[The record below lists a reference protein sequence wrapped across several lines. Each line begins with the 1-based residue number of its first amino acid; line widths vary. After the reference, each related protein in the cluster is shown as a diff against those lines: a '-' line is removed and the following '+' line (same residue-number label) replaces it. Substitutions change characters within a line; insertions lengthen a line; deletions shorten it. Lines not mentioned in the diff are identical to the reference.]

1 MPSEHPLEYIFH
13 PRHLAVAGASQTGG
27 GMGGGF
33 LPSIIE
39 MGFKGPIYPINPR
52 YEEVNGLKC
61 YPNLRDVPTDVDYVI
76 SSVPAAIVPQLVED
90 CAAKN
95 VKVMHFFTAGFSET
109 GDEGRAELEHEIIAR
124 TKALGIR
131 VIGPNC
137 MGLYV
142 PDEGL
147 AFMGGFPK
155 EKGRI
160 ALLSQSGAN
169 AGEFVSS
176 GAVRGLR
183 YSKVVSY
190 GNAADLCDADFFDY
204 IADDPETDIVASYM
218 EGVRGGRR
226 FVEALKKAAGKKPVA
241 ILKGGR
247 TEAGGRATRS
257 HTASLAGPIRV
268 FDALCRQAGAVRVEG
283 MEELVDMVVAFKH
296 VKKLGGPN
304 AVIIV
309 GGGGRSVLSA
319 DDVNAEGLEV
329 PHLPPETQE
338 LMKQYVPVAGTSV
351 RNPIDAAMG
360 ANQEQ
365 QVKTLRIC
373 AEAPNIDFVLYSG
386 GFGGGPGV
394 PPRSAAPGQQDERRP
409 DPAEAAQRQ
418 VDMLAQV
425 QRESGKPVI
434 LVSNVPNNASGFA
447 NFEALQTL
455 SGDAGVAMFPTMRRA
470 ALALSRLL
478 RWQRLREE

>member
-1 MPSEHPLEYIFH
+1 MASAHPLEYIFH
-13 PRHLAVAGASQTGG
+13 PRHVAVAGASLGG

-39 MGFKGPIYPINPR
+39 MGFKGPIYPVNPR
-52 YEEVNGLKC
+52 YEEVHGLKC
-61 YPNLRDVPTDVDYVI
+61 YPSLRDVPTDVDYVI
-76 SSVPAAIVPQLVED
+76 SSVPASIVPQLVED

-95 VKVMHFFTAGFSET
+95 VRVIHFFTAGFSET
-109 GDEGRAELEHEIIAR
+109 GDEERAELEQTIIDR
-124 TKALGIR
+124 TRELGIR

-142 PDEGL
+142 PDVGL
-147 AFMGGFPK
+147 SFMGAFPK
-155 EKGRI
+155 EKGRV

-169 AGEFVSS
+169 ASQFISS

-204 IADDPETDIVASYM
+204 MAGDDETDIVASYM

-226 FVEALKKAAGKKPVA
+226 FVEALKKCAARKPVA

-283 MEELVDMVVAFKH
+283 MDELVDMVIAFER
-296 VKKLGGPN
+296 VKKLSGPN
-304 AVIIV
+304 ACIIV

-319 DDVNAEGLEV
+319 DDVNAEGLGV

-338 LMKQYVPVAGTSV
+338 LMKEYVPVAGTSV

-365 QVKTLRIC
+365 QVRTLKIC
-373 AEAPNIDFVLYSG
+373 AAAPNIDFVLYSG
-386 GFGGGPGV
+386 GFGGGPG
-394 PPRSAAPGQQDERRP
+394 PRPAGAPQEQRDPDEMAR
-409 DPAEAAQRQ
+409 RQ
-418 VDMLAQV
+418 VEMLVEV
-425 QRESGKPVI
+425 QRESGKPVV
-434 LVSNVPNNASGFA
+434 LVSDTPANAAGFA
-447 NFEALQTL
+447 SFDALQRA
-455 SGDAGVAMFPTMRRA
+455 SAAAGIAMYPSMRRA

-478 RWQRLREE
+478 QWQRLRED